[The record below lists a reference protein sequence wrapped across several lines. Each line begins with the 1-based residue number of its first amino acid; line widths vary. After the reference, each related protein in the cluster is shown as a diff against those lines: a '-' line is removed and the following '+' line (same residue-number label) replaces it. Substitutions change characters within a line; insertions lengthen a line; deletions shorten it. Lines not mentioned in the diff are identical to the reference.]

1 VKTTDELRALCELYP
16 KHADFLE
23 SCATKLEEARQ
34 WKLAW
39 AQAELKNDQLTREL
53 ELIRLNR

>member
-1 VKTTDELRALCELYP
+1 VKTTDELRALCALYP
-16 KHADFLE
+16 KHADLLE

-53 ELIRLNR
+53 EMLRLNR